1 MSKEKFDTVDRFILN
16 KLQENARRSFKGIAD
31 EIGVS
36 EATVFL
42 RVKKLQEKGVIK
54 GFKAILDLE
63 MVSKGT
69 KAIMLLKADPKLY
82 QNVLDELRNMEEV
95 CEIYDVTGAYY
106 TVLKIRAK
114 NNQELSSVLDEIG
127 AINGIIATE
136 TSIILKSIKEE
147 TSIKL

>member
-42 RVKKLQEKGVIK
+42 RVKKLQEKGVIR

-63 MVSKGT
+63 MVGKGT

-82 QNVLDELRNMEEV
+82 NNVLDELKNMEEV

-114 NNQELSSVLDEIG
+114 NNEELSRVLDEIG
-127 AINGIIATE
+127 AISGIITTE

>member
-1 MSKEKFDTVDRFILN
+1 MSKKKLDETDSFILN

-42 RVKKLQEKGVIK
+42 RVKKLQEKGIIK
-54 GFKAILDLE
+54 SFKAILDLDLIGK
-63 MVSKGT
+63 ST

-82 QNVLDELRNMEEV
+82 KNMLDKLKEMEEV

-114 NNQELSSVLDEIG
+114 STEGLSGVMDEIG

-136 TSIILKSIKEE
+136 TSIILKTIKEE
-147 TSIKL
+147 LSIKL

>member
-42 RVKKLQEKGVIK
+42 RVKKLQEKGVIR

-63 MVSKGT
+63 MVGKGT
-69 KAIMLLKADPKLY
+69 KAIMFLKADPKLY
-82 QNVLDELRNMEEV
+82 NNVLDELKNMEEV

-114 NNQELSSVLDEIG
+114 NNEELSRVLDEIG
-127 AINGIIATE
+127 AISGIITTE
-136 TSIILKSIKEE
+136 TSIILKSIREE

>member
-1 MSKEKFDTVDRFILN
+1 MSKEKFDAVDRFILN
-16 KLQENARRSFKGIAD
+16 KLQENARRAFKGIAD

-63 MVSKGT
+63 MVGKGT

-82 QNVLDELRNMEEV
+82 QNVLDELRNMEEI

-106 TVLKIRAK
+106 TVLKIRGK
-114 NNQELSSVLDEIG
+114 NNQELSRVLDEIG